1 MSIIIYTKTGCPWC
15 HAALEWLTSKGYTF
29 EERNVTENP
38 SYMEELE
45 TVTGQHKCPSLLID
59 GTWVL
64 DAGVE
69 DIAKVLGVE
78 L

>member
-15 HAALEWLTSKGYTF
+15 HAALEWLTSKGYEF

-38 SYMEELE
+38 TYMEELE
-45 TVTGQHKCPSLLID
+45 TATGQNKCPTLNIND
-59 GTWVL
+59 IWVP

-69 DIAKVLGVE
+69 DMAKTLGVE